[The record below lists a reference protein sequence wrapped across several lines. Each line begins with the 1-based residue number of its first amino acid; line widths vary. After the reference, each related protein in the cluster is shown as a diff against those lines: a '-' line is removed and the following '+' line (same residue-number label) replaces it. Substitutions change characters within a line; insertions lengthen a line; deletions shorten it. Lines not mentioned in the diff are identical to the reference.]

1 MFQKLFGGVFGEEL
15 EDVGKGEAVLL
26 GKGDVDAVVGGSGLQ
41 LEVEASAEAL
51 TQGETPGFV
60 DTTAKRSMKNELHA
74 TTIIEEAFGDDGG
87 LGGDGSEGGAAG
99 DDVGDELVGSAGAD
113 AALLHEPGCGS
124 GNFGL
129 CRGDITWGEVGSERG
144 NLFAE
149 LTDTFR

>member
-1 MFQKLFGGVFGEEL
+1 LFQKLFGGVFGEEL

-74 TTIIEEAFGDDGG
+74 TTIIEEALGDDGCF
-87 LGGDGSEGGAAG
+87 GGHGTKSSTTG
-99 DDVGDELVGSAGAD
+99 DDVHDELLRSAGAD